1 MYLTSGRG
9 TLELVNGKAQAFGA
23 VKDEPPLDSTLKPHF
38 KLELRQANL
47 ESTLAMVGGIWI

>member
-47 ESTLAMVGGIWI
+47 ESTLAMAAGT